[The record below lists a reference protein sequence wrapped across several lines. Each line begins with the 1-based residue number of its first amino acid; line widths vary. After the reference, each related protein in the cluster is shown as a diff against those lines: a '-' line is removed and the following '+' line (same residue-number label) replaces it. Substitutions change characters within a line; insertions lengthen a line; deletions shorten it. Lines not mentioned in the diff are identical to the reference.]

1 MEEWRK
7 IKIILYGLMIF
18 AILASIFGVIFI
30 SYTNSQTQ
38 IITIQDKYV
47 KEGIYYIADTNGNT
61 YIVEDLIFLGKWNS
75 SDLYNGMKIG
85 YTYQVKTCGLRIR
98 FLDNYPNI
106 NEFELL
112 EGQL

>member
-7 IKIILYGLMIF
+7 IKTILYGLMIF

-30 SYTNSQTQ
+30 SYTNSQSQ

-75 SDLYNGMKIG
+75 SDLYNGMKVG
-85 YTYQVKTCGLRIR
+85 CTYQVKTCGLRIR
-98 FLDNYPNI
+98 FLSNYPNI

-112 EGQL
+112 EEQL

>member
-7 IKIILYGLMIF
+7 IKTILYGLMIF

-61 YIVEDLIFLGKWNS
+61 YIVEDLIFLGKWNR
-75 SDLYNGMKIG
+75 SDLYNGIDP
-85 YTYQVKTCGLRIR
+85 YIYDYIR
-98 FLDNYPNI
+98 FWRICCNCKRMDY
-106 NEFELL
+106 
-112 EGQL
+112 